1 MFTTRRRTGH
11 AIFYLAGVVCLQLI
25 GVALIRQQGD
35 VLAADGPKRAMFLR
49 ATEQGAP
56 AKRSHGRFEQSRA
69 GAPAVNRD
77 LSDVDKSV
85 AATIDG
91 CNLAAVRLPVVLP
104 RNAYWEER
112 SLKKVANLSGDIN
125 TTVRIPGKGD
135 CCKSQSGAEEP
146 PRGGERLQRHLY
158 LKPASTIKTS
168 LRQFSCN
175 GVLAER

>member
-11 AIFYLAGVVCLQLI
+11 AIFYLVGVVCLQLI
-25 GVALIRQQGD
+25 GVALIRQQDD
-35 VLAADGPKRAMFLR
+35 VLAADGPERAMFLR

-56 AKRSHGRFEQSRA
+56 VKRRFERSRA

-85 AATIDG
+85 AATSDG

-104 RNAYWEER
+104 RGAYWEER
-112 SLKKVANLSGDIN
+112 SLKNVANLSGDIN

-175 GVLAER
+175 GVVAER